1 MQDGSSASS
10 SIKLHLTA
18 NNEHASIHFI
28 FHTHTYAHTMT
39 QITRVTIHVCIV
51 DIGVSVRMTRIGGKR
66 KKKKKLKNRVGE
78 RKGERERD
86 R

>member
-1 MQDGSSASS
+1 
-10 SIKLHLTA
+10 
-18 NNEHASIHFI
+18 
-28 FHTHTYAHTMT
+28 MT

-51 DIGVSVRMTRIGGKR
+51 DIGVSVRMTRIGGER
-66 KKKKKLKNRVGE
+66 EKKKKLKNRVGE

>member
-28 FHTHTYAHTMT
+28 FHTHTHAYDDPNN
-39 QITRVTIHVCIV
+39 TRNDPRLHRGYRC
-51 DIGVSVRMTRIGGKR
+51 VRSYDTYRGR
-66 KKKKKLKNRVGE
+66 ERKKKKLKNRVGE

>member
-28 FHTHTYAHTMT
+28 FHTHTHAHTMT

-51 DIGVSVRMTRIGGKR
+51 DIGVSVRMTRIGGER
-66 KKKKKLKNRVGE
+66 EKKKEIKKSR
-78 RKGERERD
+78 R
-86 R
+86 